1 MNKAIYITGISGT
14 LLLVIG
20 TLGIFL
26 EFAENKFIFAAGL
39 VFIFLVFLP
48 LLLIRKHHHNKKIDH
63 IIESYRNKPK
73 ADINATEL
81 KPSNKGWN
89 MNNSPFRK
97 RKSGLSWGG
106 GNINAAEAKRG
117 SRRSFLK

>member
-1 MNKAIYITGISGT
+1 MNKAIYISGIAGI

-26 EFAENKFIFAAGL
+26 EFAENKTIFAVGL
-39 VFIFLVFLP
+39 FLIFLVFLP
-48 LLLIRKHHHNKKIDH
+48 LVILRKNQHNRKIDG
-63 IIESYRNKPK
+63 IIQSYRKKPK
-73 ADINATEL
+73 GDMNATEL
-81 KPSNKGWN
+81 KTTNKGWN
-89 MNNSPFRK
+89 MNNSSYRE

-106 GNINAAEAKRG
+106 GNISAAQAKRG

>member
-1 MNKAIYITGISGT
+1 MYKAIYISGIAGI

-26 EFAENKFIFAAGL
+26 EFVENKLFFAAGL
-39 VFIFLVFLP
+39 AFILLIFLP
-48 LLLIRKHHHNKKIDH
+48 LTILRKNQHNRKIDD
-63 IIESYRNKPK
+63 IIKSYRRKPK
-73 ADINATEL
+73 GDMNGNEL
-81 KPSNKGWN
+81 KTTNKGWN
-89 MNNSPFRK
+89 MNNSPYRK